1 MQRIKRVFH
10 MEKTAHSGF
19 GRDTVLVEKVMVPE
33 DSSNPSVRRENHARR
48 AEDDFRGR
56 HPEIFN

>member
-1 MQRIKRVFH
+1 

-56 HPEIFN
+56 YPEIFN